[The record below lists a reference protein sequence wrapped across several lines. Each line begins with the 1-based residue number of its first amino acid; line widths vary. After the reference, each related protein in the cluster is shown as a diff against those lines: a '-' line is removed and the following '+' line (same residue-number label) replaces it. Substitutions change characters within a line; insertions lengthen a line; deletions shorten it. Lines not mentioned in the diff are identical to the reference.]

1 MGLDLDQERGK
12 KLTTAFKSYFQTYTF
27 YKLSFLDYLEA
38 GK

>member
-1 MGLDLDQERGK
+1 MGLDLDQERVGEADNCIQIVFSD
-12 KLTTAFKSYFQTYTF
+12 LHF